1 MADKHDVW
9 MTSLS
14 ALVTKSQDISHGPWM
29 RQTEY
34 RPVLIC
40 RRSAGRVSVTWR
52 KAHRVAA
59 HSTTPF
65 ICPIQ
70 NVSLACS
77 DIRSDGMRP
86 NWTALP

>member
-1 MADKHDVW
+1 MADTHDVW

-40 RRSAGRVSVTWR
+40 REERRQGVGY
-52 KAHRVAA
+52 
-59 HSTTPF
+59 
-65 ICPIQ
+65 
-70 NVSLACS
+70 LA
-77 DIRSDGMRP
+77 
-86 NWTALP
+86 